1 MAAPGMGDVLTGII
15 AALIAQG
22 MSVEHAAVVGVW
34 LHGMAGDEALSVSG
48 GHAVLTASEVSQ
60 QARNVLAHL

>member
-22 MSVEHAAVVGVW
+22 MAVEKRRYWAYGC
-34 LHGMAGDEALSVSG
+34 MAKQAMKAWQPMAD
-48 GHAVLTASEVSQ
+48 TAC
-60 QARNVLAHL
+60 